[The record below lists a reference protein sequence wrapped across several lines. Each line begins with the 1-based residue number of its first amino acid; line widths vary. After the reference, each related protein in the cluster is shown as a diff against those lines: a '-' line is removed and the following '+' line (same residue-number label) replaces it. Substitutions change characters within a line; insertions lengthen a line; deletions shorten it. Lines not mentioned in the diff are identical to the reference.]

1 MKCANSNGYS
11 VIRILQIDIY
21 YNKYDWVKKIIDT
34 IELIKKDD
42 KVQNLYLS
50 KSNEYDVYKNLMIKN

>member
-11 VIRILQIDIY
+11 VIKILQTDVY
-21 YNKYDWVKKIIDT
+21 HNKYNWTKEIIKT
-34 IELIKKDD
+34 IELIKIKK

-50 KSNEYDVYKNLMIKN
+50 KSNEYDTHKKLMIEN